1 MSQNLE
7 SILAAAQQLPPEEL
21 RQLIDHLLSDVSSEL
36 QADDQLRQESWK
48 RSSKSVE
55 AMLFRGQR
63 LSASTNYDTSIGML
77 SSPS

>member
-36 QADDQLRQESWK
+36 QADDLRQEILEAEQQISREDVVPWSEVK
-48 RSSKSVE
+48 RRHE
-55 AMLFRGQR
+55 L
-63 LSASTNYDTSIGML
+63 
-77 SSPS
+77 

>member
-36 QADDQLRQESWK
+36 QADDQLRQEILEAEQQISRGDVVPWSEVK
-48 RSSKSVE
+48 RRHE
-55 AMLFRGQR
+55 L
-63 LSASTNYDTSIGML
+63 
-77 SSPS
+77 

>member
-36 QADDQLRQESWK
+36 QADDQLRQEILEAEQQISREDVVPWSEVK
-48 RSSKSVE
+48 RQHE
-55 AMLFRGQR
+55 L
-63 LSASTNYDTSIGML
+63 
-77 SSPS
+77 

>member
-36 QADDQLRQESWK
+36 QADDQLHQEILEAEQQISREDVVPWSEVK
-48 RSSKSVE
+48 RWHE
-55 AMLFRGQR
+55 L
-63 LSASTNYDTSIGML
+63 
-77 SSPS
+77 

>member
-36 QADDQLRQESWK
+36 QADDLRQEILEAEQQISREDVVPWSEVK
-48 RSSKSVE
+48 RWHE
-55 AMLFRGQR
+55 L
-63 LSASTNYDTSIGML
+63 
-77 SSPS
+77 

>member
-36 QADDQLRQESWK
+36 QADDLRQEILEAEQQISPGDVVPWSEVK
-48 RSSKSVE
+48 RQHK
-55 AMLFRGQR
+55 L
-63 LSASTNYDTSIGML
+63 
-77 SSPS
+77 

>member
-36 QADDQLRQESWK
+36 QADDQLRQEIL
-48 RSSKSVE
+48 E
-55 AMLFRGQR
+55 AEQQISRGGCCP
-63 LSASTNYDTSIGML
+63 LV
-77 SSPS
+77 

>member
-36 QADDQLRQESWK
+36 QADDQLRQEILEAEQQISRGHVVPWSEVK
-48 RSSKSVE
+48 RQHE
-55 AMLFRGQR
+55 L
-63 LSASTNYDTSIGML
+63 
-77 SSPS
+77 